1 MTRWLRII
9 ILSLLVGGCT
19 YEPTG
24 AEKDT
29 VSELTS
35 KMTTHGLGRYL
46 VDLPSSWRYGSGE
59 VTLYYGLGADFKV
72 DRIQIIN
79 QGVTATQFKSAID
92 WKQRRLSS
100 ITNQMAGAPM
110 LVGAWDIDANVDGDA
125 NRQAV
130 LLRYYEGTTLDNYHT
145 HEVHLLLGSI
155 YVLLKAK
162 SYEGVINPVEQRL
175 QALAK
180 QIFVISDPARAGPGF
195 VLGPIVIRGTHDHEV
210 STVKFYDPDRRDL
223 TLEINSSAVTPDG
236 SRRLLQRSQ
245 AALPL
250 FRRGGAKL
258 DTLRSGRRAFAGMEG
273 EEDVLG
279 SDSMQDDGARV
290 RRLLFSAETYR
301 PDPGLSRPTLTVQL
315 KSGGHL
321 SWLSDAERQARRDA
335 PDFLMTEGYLPR
347 FAAKSRQSSAARI
360 PPITSSLTDY
370 EAMSAWDAILPTIR
384 LRSGALPR
392 PDAGDDRASPI
403 SREQAERDRR
413 ALDDFLSSWPV
424 DNPDKSAS

>member
-1 MTRWLRII
+1 
-9 ILSLLVGGCT
+9 
-19 YEPTG
+19 
-24 AEKDT
+24 
-29 VSELTS
+29 
-35 KMTTHGLGRYL
+35 
-46 VDLPSSWRYGSGE
+46 
-59 VTLYYGLGADFKV
+59 
-72 DRIQIIN
+72 
-79 QGVTATQFKSAID
+79 
-92 WKQRRLSS
+92 
-100 ITNQMAGAPM
+100 
-110 LVGAWDIDANVDGDA
+110 
-125 NRQAV
+125 
-130 LLRYYEGTTLDNYHT
+130 
-145 HEVHLLLGSI
+145 
-155 YVLLKAK
+155 
-162 SYEGVINPVEQRL
+162 EQRL

-210 STVKFYDPDRRDL
+210 STVKFYAPDRRDL
-223 TLEINSSAVTPDG
+223 TLEINSSAVTPDE

>member
-1 MTRWLRII
+1 MTRWLRIF
-9 ILSLLVGGCT
+9 ILSLFVGGCT
-19 YEPTG
+19 NEPTG

-59 VTLYYGLGADFKV
+59 VTLYYGLGADFKTV
-72 DRIQIIN
+72 QIQIIN
-79 QGVTATQFKSAID
+79 QGVTDAQFQAAIE
-92 WKQRRLSS
+92 WRAQRL
-100 ITNQMAGAPM
+100 GAVVNSKARTPM
-110 LVGAWDIDANVDGDA
+110 LTGVWPQNVQVDGDA
-125 NRQAV
+125 KRQAI
-130 LLRYYEGTTLDNYHT
+130 LIRYYRRTTGDSSHT
-145 HEVHLLLGSI
+145 HELHLLLGGT
-155 YVLLKAK
+155 YVQLKAD
-162 SYEGVINPVEQRL
+162 SFDNTPNPVEQRL
-175 QALAK
+175 KALAK

-223 TLEINSSAVTPDG
+223 TLEINSSAVTPDE

-245 AALPL
+245 AAVAL
-250 FRRGGAKL
+250 FRRGGATL
-258 DTLRSGRRAFAGMEG
+258 DTLRSDRRAFAGMEG

-290 RRLLFSAETYR
+290 RQLLFSAETYR

-335 PDFLMTEGYLPR
+335 PDFLMTEGYLPD
-347 FAAKSRQSSAARI
+347 FAAEPHQSSAARI
-360 PPITSSLTDY
+360 PPVTSSLTDY

-424 DNPDKSAS
+424 DNPDKAAG